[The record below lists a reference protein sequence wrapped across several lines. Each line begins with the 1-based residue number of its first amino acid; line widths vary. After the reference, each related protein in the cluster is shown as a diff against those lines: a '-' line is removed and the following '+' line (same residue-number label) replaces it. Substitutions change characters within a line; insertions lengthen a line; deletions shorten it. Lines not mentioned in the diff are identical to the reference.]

1 MTKIAIFG
9 DTSHDLTFEI
19 GKELGIELI
28 PYQIQMG
35 DKEYTDQVDIDSRT
49 FYQTMAK
56 YDVLTTGVPSPQVV
70 IEALDRVKEE
80 GYTDAIMIASSSK
93 LTGMVNLYNSIK
105 AGYEGINLHIFDTLE
120 IASSAGFM
128 TMHAAQNRNDGK
140 SVEEILE
147 ELENDKKNASIFAL
161 FRTLRYVVKG
171 GRFNKYAGL
180 LGNILNIHPLLK
192 SVEGEV
198 GVVEKKRGKTKSQM
212 SLAEAVKEY
221 IGESENYW
229 IALFSGDNDRESGEI
244 EEKLQEQFD
253 KAKYV
258 MKTQLSPVLGVHA
271 GPKSVG
277 ISVLKFD

>member
-161 FRTLRYVVKG
+161 FRIAIILVNAIINPDKLTDSKNGFLPVLRNFVLMFV
-171 GRFNKYAGL
+171 L
-180 LGNILNIHPLLK
+180 LVLTPRLFTEAYKIQSTI
-192 SVEGEV
+192 VEGN
-198 GVVEKKRGKTKSQM
+198 
-212 SLAEAVKEY
+212 Y
-221 IGESENYW
+221 IQK
-229 IALFSGDNDRESGEI
+229 LFLTGH
-244 EEKLQEQFD
+244 Q
-253 KAKYV
+253 
-258 MKTQLSPVLGVHA
+258 P
-271 GPKSVG
+271 
-277 ISVLKFD
+277 